1 MLGFEINR
9 TTNSNFFQIG
19 SLVIS
24 KKVKKVT
31 IQESAVFEKLEQ
43 NKIMQ
48 RFEEKRLSTDEE
60 TYLLKTE
67 LDEIKKGASQ
77 PEIDLV
83 LEKAEKMMK
92 KSKLKLDML
101 LKEHGLNIQ

>member
-9 TTNSNFFQIG
+9 TTNNNLFQVG

-24 KKVKKVT
+24 KKVKKAT
-31 IQESAVFEKLEQ
+31 PLTLERFEKNVQE
-43 NKIMQ
+43 KILQ
-48 RFEEKRLSTDEE
+48 RFEQKRLAVNEE

-67 LDEIKKGASQ
+67 FDELKRGASQ

-83 LEKAEKMMK
+83 FEKAEKMLK
-92 KSKLKLDML
+92 KSKLKLDLL
-101 LKEHGLNIQ
+101 LKEHGLNTQ